1 MAAAGQPYDSWER
14 TPRQRSEA
22 APAGSDVPGQSIGAP
37 PVASSTLPNVSCW
50 AQAVRGGTP
59 VRNRGCRATVT
70 GEQPFGD
77 ATAARAAGRRRRALT
92 RKPGGSG
99 RHRPPRARN
108 PERTLYMTASDV
120 TSGNQAGPGAATAPT
135 YPFAAIVGMPD
146 LKLALLLNAV
156 SPAIGGGRV
165 RGEKGT
171 AKSTVV
177 SGLGALLPPIP

>member
-14 TPRQRSEA
+14 TPRQRSQA

-77 ATAARAAGRRRRALT
+77 ATAARAAGRRRRALIREPGDSDRRST
-92 RKPGGSG
+92 PTGAKPGK
-99 RHRPPRARN
+99 
-108 PERTLYMTASDV
+108 ETA
-120 TSGNQAGPGAATAPT
+120 
-135 YPFAAIVGMPD
+135 
-146 LKLALLLNAV
+146 
-156 SPAIGGGRV
+156 
-165 RGEKGT
+165 
-171 AKSTVV
+171 
-177 SGLGALLPPIP
+177 